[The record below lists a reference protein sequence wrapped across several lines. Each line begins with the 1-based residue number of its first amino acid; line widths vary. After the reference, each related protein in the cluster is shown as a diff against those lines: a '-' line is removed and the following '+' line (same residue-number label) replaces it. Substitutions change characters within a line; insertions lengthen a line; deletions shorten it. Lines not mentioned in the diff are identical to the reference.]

1 MAIKI
6 KGIEFD
12 KDFSF
17 NIKEQDIKKTVVKI
31 PQKYYQASA
40 AFETIYGS
48 VEITGSTLHG
58 IIQELLIQNKPFRAV
73 ITDFIDELEG
83 EDKAIALSTLH

>member
-6 KGIEFD
+6 KGDEYDPTFELT
-12 KDFSF
+12 
-17 NIKEQDIKKTVVKI
+17 IKEQDIKKTVVKI

-73 ITDFIDELEG
+73 IAGFIDELEG
-83 EDKAIALSTLH
+83 EDKDTALSQLH

>member
-12 KDFSF
+12 KDFSCT
-17 NIKEQDIKKTVVKI
+17 IKEQDIKKTVVKI

-40 AFETIYGS
+40 AFKTIYGS

-58 IIQELLIQNKPFRAV
+58 IIQELLIQNKPFREV
-73 ITDFIDELEG
+73 ITGFIDELEG